1 MDFDKLK
8 KMAEKDSLVDGTEL
22 DIESMK
28 LPQLHNKYL
37 NLLQDEKL
45 IIRKLL
51 SQKNSLYRSKWEY
64 YTGKMSKEEM
74 DELGWE
80 PFQLNVLKKDINIYL
95 DSDKDLILIG
105 DRIAYHEAILEFL
118 EETLKELNTRHW
130 KIRNAIEWRKFTSG
144 GF

>member
-1 MDFDKLK
+1 MDFEKLK
-8 KMAEKDSLVDGTEL
+8 KMAEKDANMDGTEL

-64 YTGKMSKEEM
+64 YDMPDG
-74 DELGWE
+74 
-80 PFQLNVLKKDINIYL
+80 
-95 DSDKDLILIG
+95 
-105 DRIAYHEAILEFL
+105 LE
-118 EETLKELNTRHW
+118 
-130 KIRNAIEWRKFTSG
+130 
-144 GF
+144 